1 MKTVLQNFLDRFPY
15 PPEAKAA
22 LLQGLDQILSNPD
35 AAHLLLTPINAY
47 QSGTPVDFGA
57 ALQDAAAAGAAADVH
72 EYTAQFLL
80 FACMGEPLRLR
91 YREKGIDEAIWYD
104 SMMDLLYKLNE
115 CHTLHGIW
123 GTFVAF
129 WFGGFFAM
137 TRFALGRLQYEVTTY
152 FLTDSYSGHGITM
165 KRDEK
170 KVLNTHIPSSG
181 PLRHDDVLDSYWRA
195 YHFYNDLTING
206 LLPIICGSWLLYDRL
221 KEFLPMDSNII
232 RFQSDF
238 EIVNNIESGGFDEC
252 WRIYNMNYPGDP
264 ALLPR
269 NTSLQRRYADW
280 LAAGGVSGTGYG
292 ILWFD
297 GEKVVK

>member
-1 MKTVLQNFLDRFPY
+1 MKTELQIFLDRFPY
-15 PPEAKAA
+15 PSEAKTA
-22 LLQGLDQILSNPD
+22 LLQGLDQILSN
-35 AAHLLLTPINAY
+35 AEATRLLLTPIEAY
-47 QSGTPVDFGA
+47 KNGASIDYGA
-57 ALQDAAAAGAAADVH
+57 AIQDAAAAGAAAGVH

-80 FACMGEPLRLR
+80 FACMGESLRLR
-91 YREKGIDEAIWYD
+91 YKEKGIDEAIWYD
-104 SMMDLLYKLNE
+104 SMMDLIYKLHE
-115 CHTLHGIW
+115 CHALHGIW

-129 WFGGFFAM
+129 WYDGFFAM

-152 FLTDSYSGHGITM
+152 YLTDTYSGHGITM
-165 KRDEK
+165 KRDER

-181 PLRHDDVLDSYWRA
+181 PLRHEDVLDSYRRA
-195 YHFYNDLTING
+195 YQFYNDLTING
-206 LLPIICGSWLLYDRL
+206 MLPIICGSWLLYDRL
-221 KEFLPMDSNII
+221 KEFLPADCNII

-238 EIVNNIESGGFDEC
+238 EIVNNIELGGFDEC

-280 LAAGGVSGTGYG
+280 LAAGGVSGAGYG